1 MLLLLLLACSFPV
14 VATEA
19 PLVPEERAR
28 VVDELIGVWA
38 LDSRDSLGQLLTG
51 DVFAIDAQGGG
62 MRMRA
67 QENGGWGEAQPM
79 RVRQIRGDYYTQLRL
94 EKLDMAGDYRSP
106 TGQIWCPVRLSLN
119 VDRMMV
125 SLMDP
130 QWFYA
135 RKDQDLGLDLLLPG
149 TLVTVVEDG
158 QTISKGSDVILR
170 GSSREL
176 ARWVRRHRDEEG
188 LYMPALDLIRQSPTP
203 PP

>member
-1 MLLLLLLACSFPV
+1 MLTFLLACSIPV

-28 VVDELIGVWA
+28 VVEDLIGVWSSAEGESSMQA
-38 LDSRDSLGQLLTG
+38 LSSR
-51 DVFAIDAQGGG
+51 FAIDAQGDAL
-62 MRMRA
+62 RLRT
-67 QENGGWGEAQPM
+67 QENGGWGDAQPLW
-79 RVRQIRGDYYTQLRL
+79 VRPIRGDYYTQIRL
-94 EKLDMAGDYRSP
+94 EKLDMAGDYRSS
-106 TGQIWCPVRLSLN
+106 TGQIWWPARLELN
-119 VDRMMV
+119 VDRLKV

-135 RKDQDLGLDLLLPG
+135 RKDQDLGLDILFPG

-158 QTISKGSDVILR
+158 QTITKGSDVILL

-188 LYMPALDLIRQSPTP
+188 LYAVAGDLIRQSRTP